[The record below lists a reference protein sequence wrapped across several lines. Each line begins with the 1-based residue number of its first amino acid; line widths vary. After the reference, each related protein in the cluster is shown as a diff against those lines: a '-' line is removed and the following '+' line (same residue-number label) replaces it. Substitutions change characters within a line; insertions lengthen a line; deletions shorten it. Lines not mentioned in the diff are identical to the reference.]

1 MKIVFMGTPDFAV
14 PSLDALT
21 HAGYEVAAVVTQ
33 PDRPSGRGKV
43 LTPPP
48 VKVAAEAAG
57 IPVLQPAK
65 IRTEEFFAEL
75 SSYSPDLIC
84 VTAYGRILPK
94 SILDLPRYGCV
105 NVHASLLP
113 KLRGAAPINWAIVTG
128 ESVTGVTTMLMD
140 EGMDTGGML
149 LRREVAIEENDTGES
164 LSRKL
169 SIIGGELLIET
180 LPLYIEGKLSPEK
193 QDESHATY
201 APIIKKEDGLI
212 DWSKPARDIRNLLRG
227 MQPWPGGYTFLDG
240 KMLKIFRASESEGEG
255 RPGAVVRSTGDV
267 LRVAAGE
274 GALDILELQ
283 IEGGKRLGAAA
294 FLAGRKISEGTILGA
309 A

>member
-1 MKIVFMGTPDFAV
+1 MKIVFMGTPEFAV
-14 PSLDALT
+14 PSLRALIG
-21 HAGYEVAAVVTQ
+21 AGHEIAAVVTQ

-48 VKVAAEAAG
+48 VKTAAEAAG

-94 SILDLPRYGCV
+94 SILDLPPYGCV
-105 NVHASLLP
+105 NAHASLLP
-113 KLRGAAPINWAIVTG
+113 RYRGAAPINWAIVRG

-140 EGMDTGGML
+140 EGMDTGDML
-149 LRREVAIEENDTGES
+149 LKREVAIEDDDTGET

-169 SIIGGELLIET
+169 AAVGGELLVET
-180 LPLYIEGKLSPEK
+180 LALLEEGGLSPEK
-193 QDESHATY
+193 QDETLATY

-212 DWSKPARDIRNLLRG
+212 DWSLPARDIRNLVRG
-227 MQPWPGGYTFLDG
+227 MLPWPGAYTSLGG
-240 KMLKIFRASESEGEG
+240 KMLKIFRAALSEGEG
-255 RPGAVVRSTGDV
+255 QPGEVIKSGGRT
-267 LRVAAGE
+267 LRVAAGK
-274 GALDILELQ
+274 GALDVLELQ
-283 IEGGKRLGAAA
+283 IEGGKRLESAA
-294 FLAGRKISEGTILGA
+294 FLAGRKIPEGAILDA
-309 A
+309 

>member
-14 PSLDALT
+14 PSLDALIR
-21 HAGYEVAAVVTQ
+21 AGYEVAAVVTQ

-48 VKVAAEAAG
+48 VKIAAEAAG
-57 IPVLQPAK
+57 ISVLQPSK

-94 SILDLPRYGCV
+94 SILDLPKFGCV

-113 KLRGAAPINWAIVTG
+113 KYRGAAPINWAIVRG

-149 LRREVAIEENDTGES
+149 LRREVAIEEDDTGEM
-164 LSRKL
+164 LSQKL
-169 SIIGGELLIET
+169 SAVGGDLLIET
-180 LPLYIEGKLSPEK
+180 LPLHIEGKLRPEK
-193 QDESHATY
+193 QDESQATF

-212 DWSKPARDIRNLLRG
+212 DWSQPAIDIRNLVRG
-227 MQPWPGGYTFLDG
+227 MLPWPGAYTSLDG
-240 KMLKIFRASESEGEG
+240 KMLKIFRASVSEGEG
-255 RPGAVVRSTGDV
+255 RPGSVVRSSGGA
-267 LRVAAGE
+267 LRVATGE
-274 GALDILELQ
+274 GTLDILELQ
-283 IEGGKRLGAAA
+283 IEGGKRLDAAA
-294 FLAGRKISEGTILGA
+294 FLAGRKIAPGTILGA

>member
-1 MKIVFMGTPDFAV
+1 MKIVFMGTPEFAV
-14 PSLDALT
+14 PSLNALID
-21 HAGYEVAAVVTQ
+21 AGYEVAAAVTQ

-43 LTPPP
+43 LTLPP
-48 VKVAAEAAG
+48 VKIAAEAAG
-57 IPVLQPAK
+57 IPVLQPSK

-75 SSYSPDLIC
+75 SSYSPELIC

-94 SILDLPRYGCV
+94 SILDLPKYGCV

-113 KLRGAAPINWAIVTG
+113 KLRGAAPVNWAIVRG

-140 EGMDTGGML
+140 EGMDTGDML
-149 LRREVAIEENDTGES
+149 LRREAAIEDDDTGET

-169 SIIGGELLIET
+169 SALGGELLVET
-180 LPLYIEGKLSPEK
+180 LGLLEEGRLRPEK
-193 QDESHATY
+193 QDESRATY

-212 DWSKPARDIRNLLRG
+212 DWSKPARNIRNLVRG
-227 MQPWPGGYTFLDG
+227 MLPWPGGQTSLDG
-240 KMLKIFRASESEGEG
+240 KMLKIFRAAVSEGRG
-255 RPGAVVRSTGDV
+255 RPGEVIKSGGGV

-274 GALDILELQ
+274 GALDVLELQ
-283 IEGGKRLGAAA
+283 IEGGKRLEAAA
-294 FLAGRKISEGTILGA
+294 FQAGRKIHEGAILGA

>member
-1 MKIVFMGTPDFAV
+1 MGTPDFAV
-14 PSLDALT
+14 PSLDALV
-21 HAGYEVAAVVTQ
+21 AARYEVAAVVTQ

-48 VKVAAEAAG
+48 VKVAAGAAG
-57 IPVLQPAK
+57 IPVLQPVK

-75 SSYSPDLIC
+75 SSYAPDLIC

-94 SILDLPRYGCV
+94 SILDLPKYGCV

-113 KLRGAAPINWAIVTG
+113 KLRGAAPVNWAIVRG

-149 LRREVAIEENDTGES
+149 LRREVAIEEDDTGES

-169 SIIGGELLIET
+169 SVVGGELLIET
-180 LPLYIEGKLSPEK
+180 LPLYVEGKLRPEK
-193 QDESHATY
+193 QDESQATY

-212 DWSKPARDIRNLLRG
+212 DWSKPAHDIRNLVRG
-227 MQPWPGGYTFLDG
+227 MLPWPGGYTFLGG
-240 KMLKIFRASESEGEG
+240 KMLKIFRATASEGEG
-255 RPGAVVRSTGDV
+255 RPGSVVRSTGGV

-274 GALDILELQ
+274 GALEILELQ
-283 IEGGKRLGAAA
+283 MEGGKRLDSAA
-294 FLAGRKISEGTILGA
+294 FLAGRKIPEGTILGA

>member
-1 MKIVFMGTPDFAV
+1 MKIVFMGTPEFAV
-14 PSLDALT
+14 PSLSALIG
-21 HAGYEVAAVVTQ
+21 AGHEIAAVVTQ

-48 VKVAAEAAG
+48 VKTAASAAG

-94 SILDLPRYGCV
+94 SILDLPRDGCV
-105 NVHASLLP
+105 NAHASLLP
-113 KLRGAAPINWAIVTG
+113 KYRGAAPINWAIVRG

-140 EGMDTGGML
+140 EGMDTGDML
-149 LRREVAIEENDTGES
+149 LRREVVIEDDDTGET

-169 SIIGGELLIET
+169 AAVGGELLVET
-180 LPLYIEGKLSPEK
+180 LALLEEGGLSPEK
-193 QDESHATY
+193 QDESLATY
-201 APIIKKEDGLI
+201 APIIKKEDGLV
-212 DWSKPARDIRNLLRG
+212 DWSLPARDIRNLVRG
-227 MQPWPGGYTFLDG
+227 MLPWPGAYTSLGG
-240 KMLKIFRASESEGEG
+240 KMLKIFRAAALEGG
-255 RPGAVVRSTGDV
+255 GKPGEVLKSGGGI
-267 LRVAAGE
+267 LRVATGE
-274 GALDILELQ
+274 GALDVLELQ
-283 IEGGKRLGAAA
+283 IEGGKRLEAAA
-294 FLAGRKISEGTILGA
+294 FLAGRKIPEGTILGA

>member
-1 MKIVFMGTPDFAV
+1 MGTPEFAV
-14 PSLDALT
+14 PSLNSLVG
-21 HAGYEVAAVVTQ
+21 AGYEVSAVVTQ

-48 VKVAAEAAG
+48 VKIAAEAAG
-57 IPVLQPAK
+57 IPLLQPSK

-75 SSYSPDLIC
+75 SSYSPELIC

-94 SILDLPRYGCV
+94 SILDLPKYGCV

-113 KLRGAAPINWAIVTG
+113 KLRGAAPVNWAIVRG

-140 EGMDTGGML
+140 EGMDTGDML
-149 LRREVAIEENDTGES
+149 LRREAAIEDDDTGET

-169 SIIGGELLIET
+169 SIVGGELLVET
-180 LPLYIEGKLSPEK
+180 LGLLEEGRLRPEK
-193 QDESHATY
+193 QDESRATY

-212 DWSKPARDIRNLLRG
+212 DWSKPARDIRNLVRG
-227 MQPWPGGYTFLDG
+227 MLPWPGAYTHLGG
-240 KMLKIFRASESEGEG
+240 KMLKIFRAAVSEGRG
-255 RPGAVVRSTGDV
+255 RPGEVIKSGGGV

-274 GALDILELQ
+274 GALDVLELQ
-283 IEGGKRLGAAA
+283 MEGGKRLEAAA
-294 FLAGRKISEGTILGA
+294 FQAGRKIPEGAILGNA
-309 A
+309 

>member
-1 MKIVFMGTPDFAV
+1 MGTPEFAV
-14 PSLDALT
+14 PSLNSLVG
-21 HAGYEVAAVVTQ
+21 AGYEVSAVVTQ

-48 VKVAAEAAG
+48 VKIAAEAAG
-57 IPVLQPAK
+57 IHLLQPSK

-75 SSYSPDLIC
+75 SSYSPELIC

-94 SILDLPRYGCV
+94 SILDLPKYGCV

-113 KLRGAAPINWAIVTG
+113 KLRGAAPVNWAIVRG

-140 EGMDTGGML
+140 EGMDTGDML
-149 LRREVAIEENDTGES
+149 LRREAAIEDDDTGET

-169 SIIGGELLIET
+169 SIVGGELLVET
-180 LPLYIEGKLSPEK
+180 LGLLEEGRLRPEK
-193 QDESHATY
+193 QDESRATY

-212 DWSKPARDIRNLLRG
+212 DWSKPARDIRNLVRG
-227 MQPWPGGYTFLDG
+227 MLPWPGAYTHLGG
-240 KMLKIFRASESEGEG
+240 KMLKIFRAAVSEGRG
-255 RPGAVVRSTGDV
+255 RPGEVIKSGGGV

-274 GALDILELQ
+274 GALDVLELQ
-283 IEGGKRLGAAA
+283 MEGGKRLEAAA
-294 FLAGRKISEGTILGA
+294 FQAGRKIPEGAILGNA
-309 A
+309 

>member
-1 MKIVFMGTPDFAV
+1 MGTPEFAV
-14 PSLDALT
+14 PSLNSLVG
-21 HAGYEVAAVVTQ
+21 AGYEVSAVVTQ

-48 VKVAAEAAG
+48 VKIAAEAAG
-57 IPVLQPAK
+57 IPLLQPSK

-75 SSYSPDLIC
+75 SSYSPELIC

-94 SILDLPRYGCV
+94 SILDLPKYGCV

-113 KLRGAAPINWAIVTG
+113 KLRGAAPVNWSIVRG

-140 EGMDTGGML
+140 EGMDTGDML
-149 LRREVAIEENDTGES
+149 LRREVAIEDDDTGET

-169 SIIGGELLIET
+169 SIVGGELLVET
-180 LPLYIEGKLSPEK
+180 LGLLEEGRLRPEK
-193 QDESHATY
+193 QDESRATY

-212 DWSKPARDIRNLLRG
+212 DWSKPARDIRNLVRG
-227 MQPWPGGYTFLDG
+227 MLPWPGAYTHLGG
-240 KMLKIFRASESEGEG
+240 KMLKIFRAAVSEGRG
-255 RPGAVVRSTGDV
+255 RPGEVIKSGGGV

-274 GALDILELQ
+274 GALDVLELQ
-283 IEGGKRLGAAA
+283 MEGGKRLEAAA
-294 FLAGRKISEGTILGA
+294 FQAGRKIPEGAILGNA
-309 A
+309 

>member
-1 MKIVFMGTPDFAV
+1 MGTPEFAV
-14 PSLDALT
+14 PSLNSLVG
-21 HAGYEVAAVVTQ
+21 AGYEVSAVVTQ

-48 VKVAAEAAG
+48 VKIAAEAAG
-57 IPVLQPAK
+57 IPLLQPSK

-75 SSYSPDLIC
+75 SSYSPELIC

-94 SILDLPRYGCV
+94 SILDLPKYGCV

-113 KLRGAAPINWAIVTG
+113 KLRGAAPVNWAIVRG

-140 EGMDTGGML
+140 EGMDTGDML
-149 LRREVAIEENDTGES
+149 LRREAAIEDDDTGET

-169 SIIGGELLIET
+169 SSLGGELLVET
-180 LPLYIEGKLSPEK
+180 LGLLEEGRLRPEK
-193 QDESHATY
+193 QDESRATY

-212 DWSKPARDIRNLLRG
+212 DWSKPARDIRNLVRG
-227 MQPWPGGYTFLDG
+227 MLPWPGAYTHLGG
-240 KMLKIFRASESEGEG
+240 KMLKIFRAAVSEGRG
-255 RPGAVVRSTGDV
+255 RPGEVIKSGGGV

-274 GALDILELQ
+274 GALDVLELQ
-283 IEGGKRLGAAA
+283 MEGGKRLEAAA
-294 FLAGRKISEGTILGA
+294 FQAGRKIPEGAILGNA
-309 A
+309 

>member
-21 HAGYEVAAVVTQ
+21 RAGYEVAAVVTQ

-48 VKVAAEAAG
+48 VKTAAEAAG

-75 SSYSPDLIC
+75 SSYSPGLIC

-94 SILDLPRYGCV
+94 SILDLPEYGCV

-113 KLRGAAPINWAIVTG
+113 KYRGAAPINWAIVRG

-140 EGMDTGGML
+140 EGMDTGDML
-149 LRREVAIEENDTGES
+149 LRREVAIEEDDTGET

-169 SIIGGELLIET
+169 SIVGGELLIET
-180 LPLYIEGKLSPEK
+180 LPLLIEGKLRPEK
-193 QDESHATY
+193 QDESRATY
-201 APIIKKEDGLI
+201 APIIKKEDGLV
-212 DWSKPARDIRNLLRG
+212 DWSKPARDIRNLVRG
-227 MQPWPGGYTFLDG
+227 MLPWPGAYTFLGG
-240 KMLKIFRASESEGEG
+240 KMLKIFRASVSEGEG
-255 RPGAVVRSTGDV
+255 RPGTVISSSGGA
-267 LRVAAGE
+267 LRVATGE
-274 GALDILELQ
+274 EALDILELQ

-294 FLAGRKISEGTILGA
+294 FLAGRKIPEGAVLGA
-309 A
+309 V